1 MDSTRISIARVLAL
15 DVPLSWQDAVAIMR
29 EVAVLAEMNAAW
41 NDQPSLVRADRCFI
55 TTDGMVELPDTTE
68 RDTPADLVALLGQVL
83 RGRDAPEHIAALAG
97 RRLQPDLSGALT
109 AVPVGDRHALIAA
122 VAARGLAAE
131 RGEPMPAAVPPPVA
145 GVAADAP
152 ADARPTTPGDADAA
166 IEADAAIDADT
177 ATEPDDVVTPAAA
190 PLRPVV
196 VPLRAARATAPV
208 AAWTPEPE
216 PAADDDLAPAPAA
229 MPARAAATPMPRV
242 IRPPFVA
249 APMMT
254 SRASALPAAASSA
267 LPDEHASRELD
278 RLRQKTA
285 ATPPASSP
293 ALRRLLPW
301 IYWRPDGVDP
311 RVVGGAA
318 LVLSATVAFIIGTAP
333 RPEPAT
339 PPPPSA
345 ASAAAPRRA
354 APPSLAGEGAVAATI
369 TAGGT
374 AGLSTAV
381 AAPVVAAGPAPAA
394 VPAPAA
400 ASVRPAGLPAA
411 SSPAVPTGNTRR
423 ASGDRPG
430 ASAAEPLPGAPP
442 ALAPAASTPA
452 STWVEGGGRPT
463 VAGESQPSGARP
475 VDAAR
480 PGADASLSRWL
491 PPSRAPLYSVS
502 DSGVTPPVM
511 RRQQLPSMLLE
522 PRTAVPDDWP
532 FLELVIDERG
542 AVEAVRLRAVTVAP
556 GQTLYRQ
563 RMLLAAAKAWQFDP
577 ATRDGVP
584 VRFLMRVPL
593 EP

>member
-55 TTDGMVELPDTTE
+55 TTEGMVELPDTTE
-68 RDTPADLVALLGQVL
+68 RDTPADLVALLGQIL
-83 RGRDAPEHIAALAG
+83 RGRGAPEHIAALAG

-109 AVPVGDRHALIAA
+109 AIPVGDRHALIAA
-122 VAARGLAAE
+122 VATRALAAE
-131 RGEPMPAAVPPPVA
+131 RGEPLPAAVPPPVA
-145 GVAADAP
+145 IVADGTP
-152 ADARPTTPGDADAA
+152 AETQPATPDDADAA
-166 IEADAAIDADT
+166 DAAEAALEADAAA
-177 ATEPDDVVTPAAA
+177 EPADVVMPLA
-190 PLRPVV
+190 PPRPVV

-208 AAWTPEPE
+208 AAWTPDSDPAVDDAASE
-216 PAADDDLAPAPAA
+216 PASIAA
-229 MPARAAATPMPRV
+229 RAATPMPRV

-254 SRASALPAAASSA
+254 SRASALPAASSA

-333 RPEPAT
+333 RPESAT
-339 PPPPSA
+339 PAAPSA
-345 ASAAAPRRA
+345 ASAPAPRRA
-354 APPSLAGEGAVAATI
+354 APPSLADGGAAASI

-374 AGLSTAV
+374 AAGPSTAV
-381 AAPVVAAGPAPAA
+381 GAPAVVA
-394 VPAPAA
+394 VP
-400 ASVRPAGLPAA
+400 LPAA
-411 SSPAVPTGNTRR
+411 TSVRAAGSRATPSPAAPAGINRR

-430 ASAAEPLPGAPP
+430 AATVEPPPAAPP
-442 ALAPAASTPA
+442 AMAPGASPPA
-452 STWVEGGGRPT
+452 STWVEGGGRPP
-463 VAGESQPSGARP
+463 VAGETRPPRARP

-480 PGADASLSRWL
+480 PGADAALSRWL

-522 PRTAVPDDWP
+522 PRTTVPDDWP